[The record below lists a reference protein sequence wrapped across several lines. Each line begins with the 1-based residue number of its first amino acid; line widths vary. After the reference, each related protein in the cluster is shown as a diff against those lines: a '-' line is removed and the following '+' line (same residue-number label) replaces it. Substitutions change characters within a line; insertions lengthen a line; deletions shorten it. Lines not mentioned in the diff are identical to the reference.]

1 MTSILRT
8 LYTDRLYLIALSG
21 GADSIALALM
31 MKEQRLN
38 VLALHCNFRLRG
50 EESDRDEQFVRD
62 FCHKHAIPLEVCHF
76 DTLASAREHK
86 TSIEMEARDLRYRWF
101 AQRAQALDAEAICV
115 AHHKDDQAE
124 TLLLNLIR
132 GTGLKGLA
140 AMHPNRIVNGLRIIR
155 PLLDITKKEILQY
168 LARMGQ
174 DYVTDSSN
182 LERDALRNRI
192 RLDLMPM
199 LRQLN
204 PNITDCLAR
213 TAHNVRLELDSNSE
227 ESHYYRWLAPLG
239 FSRSQILD
247 IYAHCSNGL
256 AELDERRRIKV
267 KTENGK
273 LRVSENRSTVGT
285 LRAASENDKE
295 SGRCTQSHN
304 VAMEIATL
312 TRHRLTSQSIF
323 QGPRS
328 PYITE
333 LEQIQDDKV
342 ELKPSAHPSPLTAN
356 NCPPE
361 TGGRAQSAEGVDK
374 TPFTPHPSPF
384 TAHRSSGLTWHSA
397 THTLLLDRGELIL
410 QEKGTSANTTLQLH
424 IEELPTGIVPST
436 HDFLNKAQA
445 FIDADS
451 IKGEPVLRPMRQG
464 DRFRPYGMKHG
475 TKLLSDFLTDR
486 KVSILDKQTQLV
498 AVDSSTDA
506 IIWIVGRE
514 IDHRYRISPTTK
526 RILRL
531 TCGE

>member
-1 MTSILRT
+1 MTSIIHALSP
-8 LYTDRLYLIALSG
+8 DKLYLIALSG

-31 MKEQRLN
+31 MKEQHLN
-38 VLALHCNFRLRG
+38 VLALHCNFHLRG
-50 EESDRDEQFVRD
+50 EESDHDEQFVRD

-76 DTLASAREHK
+76 DTLASASQHK

-140 AMHPNRIVNGLRIIR
+140 AMHPDRIVNGLRIIR

-213 TAHNVRLELDSNSE
+213 TAHNVRLELDSDSE
-227 ESHYYRWLAPLG
+227 ESHYHRWLAPLG

-247 IYAHCSNGL
+247 IYAHCENGK
-256 AELDERRRIKV
+256 R

-273 LRVSENRSTVGT
+273 LRVSENRSKVYFDYAE
-285 LRAASENDKE
+285 R
-295 SGRCTQSHN
+295 
-304 VAMEIATL
+304 
-312 TRHRLTSQSIF
+312 
-323 QGPRS
+323 
-328 PYITE
+328 
-333 LEQIQDDKV
+333 EQIQDDKV
-342 ELKPSAHPSPLTAN
+342 ELKPSAPPSPLT
-356 NCPPE
+356 
-361 TGGRAQSAEGVDK
+361 V
-374 TPFTPHPSPF
+374 
-384 TAHRSSGLTWHSA
+384 HRSSGLTWHSV
-397 THTLLLDRGELIL
+397 THTLLLDRGEWIL
-410 QEKGTSANTTLQLH
+410 QENKASDNTTSHLR
-424 IEELPTGIVPST
+424 IEELPTGIVPT
-436 HDFLNKAQA
+436 AKDFLNKSQA
-445 FIDADS
+445 FVDADS
-451 IKGEPVLRPMRQG
+451 IKGEVTLRPMRQG
-464 DRFRPYGMKHG
+464 DRFRPYGMKQG
-475 TKLLSDFLTDR
+475 SKLLSDFLTDR
-486 KVSILDKQTQLV
+486 KVSLLDKQAQLV
-498 AVDSSTDA
+498 ATDSATNA
-506 IIWIVGRE
+506 IIWVVGRE
-514 IDHRYRISPTTK
+514 IDHRYRITPTTK

-531 TCGE
+531 ICVGG

>member
-8 LYTDRLYLIALSG
+8 LSTDRLYLIALSG

-38 VLALHCNFRLRG
+38 VLALHCNFHLRG

-124 TLLLNLIR
+124 TLVLNLIR

-140 AMHPNRIVNGLRIIR
+140 AMHPDRIVNGLRIIR

-213 TAHNVRLELDSNSE
+213 TAHNVRLELDSDSE

-247 IYAHCSNGL
+247 IYAHCENGK
-256 AELDERRRIKV
+256 R

-273 LRVSENRSTVGT
+273 PS
-285 LRAASENDKE
+285 A
-295 SGRCTQSHN
+295 H
-304 VAMEIATL
+304 
-312 TRHRLTSQSIF
+312 
-323 QGPRS
+323 RS
-328 PYITE
+328 PLT
-333 LEQIQDDKV
+333 V
-342 ELKPSAHPSPLTAN
+342 PPSPLTAHPSPLT
-356 NCPPE
+356 
-361 TGGRAQSAEGVDK
+361 V
-374 TPFTPHPSPF
+374 HPVS
-384 TAHRSSGLTWHSA
+384 H
-397 THTLLLDRGELIL
+397 
-410 QEKGTSANTTLQLH
+410 
-424 IEELPTGIVPST
+424 GIVPHT
-436 HDFLNKAQA
+436 H
-445 FIDADS
+445 S
-451 IKGEPVLRPMRQG
+451 
-464 DRFRPYGMKHG
+464 
-475 TKLLSDFLTDR
+475 
-486 KVSILDKQTQLV
+486 
-498 AVDSSTDA
+498 
-506 IIWIVGRE
+506 
-514 IDHRYRISPTTK
+514 
-526 RILRL
+526 RL
-531 TCGE
+531 TEES

>member
-1 MTSILRT
+1 MTSIIHALSP
-8 LYTDRLYLIALSG
+8 DKLYLIALSG

-31 MKEQRLN
+31 MKEQHLN
-38 VLALHCNFRLRG
+38 VLALHCNFHLRG

-140 AMHPNRIVNGLRIIR
+140 AMHPERTVNGLRILR
-155 PLLDITKKEILQY
+155 PLLDITKKEILNY
-168 LARMGQ
+168 LSHMEQ
-174 DYVTDSSN
+174 DYVTDSTN

-213 TAHNVRLELDSNSE
+213 TAHNVRMQLDSDSE
-227 ESHYYRWLAPLG
+227 ESHYHRWLAPLG

-247 IYAHCSNGL
+247 IYAHSSNG
-256 AELDERRRIKV
+256 KQ
-267 KTENGK
+267 T
-273 LRVSENRSTVGT
+273 
-285 LRAASENDKE
+285 
-295 SGRCTQSHN
+295 
-304 VAMEIATL
+304 
-312 TRHRLTSQSIF
+312 
-323 QGPRS
+323 
-328 PYITE
+328 
-333 LEQIQDDKV
+333 
-342 ELKPSAHPSPLTAN
+342 AHPSPLT
-356 NCPPE
+356 
-361 TGGRAQSAEGVDK
+361 
-374 TPFTPHPSPF
+374 PHPSPL

-410 QEKGTSANTTLQLH
+410 REKESSANTTLHLR
-424 IEELPTGIVPST
+424 IEELPTGTVPAAK
-436 HDFLNKAQA
+436 DFLNKAQA
-445 FIDADS
+445 FVDADS
-451 IKGEPVLRPMRQG
+451 IKGELTLRPMRQG
-464 DRFRPYGMKHG
+464 DRFRPYGMKQG
-475 TKLLSDFLTDR
+475 SKLLSDFLTDR
-486 KVSILDKQTQLV
+486 KVSFLDKQAQLV
-498 AVDSSTDA
+498 ATDTATNA
-506 IIWIVGRE
+506 IIWVVGRE
-514 IDHRYRISPTTK
+514 IDHRYRITPTTK

-531 TCGE
+531 ICVGG

>member
-1 MTSILRT
+1 MTSIIHALSP
-8 LYTDRLYLIALSG
+8 DKLYLIALSG

-31 MKEQRLN
+31 MKEQHLN
-38 VLALHCNFRLRG
+38 VLALHCNFHLRG

-140 AMHPNRIVNGLRIIR
+140 AMHPERTVNGLRILR
-155 PLLDITKKEILQY
+155 PLLDITKKEILNY
-168 LARMGQ
+168 LSHMEQ
-174 DYVTDSSN
+174 DYVTDSTN

-213 TAHNVRLELDSNSE
+213 TAHNVRMQLDSDSE
-227 ESHYYRWLAPLG
+227 ESHYHRWLAPLG

-247 IYAHCSNGL
+247 IYAHSSNG
-256 AELDERRRIKV
+256 KQ
-267 KTENGK
+267 T
-273 LRVSENRSTVGT
+273 
-285 LRAASENDKE
+285 
-295 SGRCTQSHN
+295 
-304 VAMEIATL
+304 
-312 TRHRLTSQSIF
+312 
-323 QGPRS
+323 
-328 PYITE
+328 
-333 LEQIQDDKV
+333 
-342 ELKPSAHPSPLTAN
+342 AHPSPLT
-356 NCPPE
+356 
-361 TGGRAQSAEGVDK
+361 
-374 TPFTPHPSPF
+374 PHPSPL

-410 QEKGTSANTTLQLH
+410 REKESSANTTLHLR
-424 IEELPTGIVPST
+424 IEELPTGTVPAAK
-436 HDFLNKAQA
+436 DFLNKAQA
-445 FIDADS
+445 FVDADS
-451 IKGEPVLRPMRQG
+451 IKGELTLRPMRQG
-464 DRFRPYGMKHG
+464 DRFRPYGMKQG
-475 TKLLSDFLTDR
+475 SKLLSDFLTDR
-486 KVSILDKQTQLV
+486 KVSFLDKQAQLV

-506 IIWIVGRE
+506 IIWVVGRE
-514 IDHRYRISPTTK
+514 IDHRYRITPTTK

-531 TCGE
+531 ICVGG

>member
-1 MTSILRT
+1 MTSIIHALSP
-8 LYTDRLYLIALSG
+8 DKLYLIALSG

-38 VLALHCNFRLRG
+38 VLALHCNFHLRG

-62 FCHKHAIPLEVCHF
+62 FCHKHAIPLEICHF

-140 AMHPNRIVNGLRIIR
+140 AMHPERTINGLRIIR
-155 PLLDITKKEILQY
+155 PMLDITKKEILQY

-213 TAHNVRLELDSNSE
+213 TAHNVRLELDSDSE
-227 ESHYYRWLAPLG
+227 ESHYHRWLAPLG

-247 IYAHCSNGL
+247 IYAHCENGK
-256 AELDERRRIKV
+256 R

-273 LRVSENRSTVGT
+273 LRVSENRSKVYFDSDE
-285 LRAASENDKE
+285 R
-295 SGRCTQSHN
+295 
-304 VAMEIATL
+304 
-312 TRHRLTSQSIF
+312 
-323 QGPRS
+323 
-328 PYITE
+328 
-333 LEQIQDDKV
+333 EQIQDDKV
-342 ELKPSAHPSPLTAN
+342 ELKPSAHRSPLT
-356 NCPPE
+356 
-361 TGGRAQSAEGVDK
+361 V
-374 TPFTPHPSPF
+374 
-384 TAHRSSGLTWHSA
+384 HRSSGLTWQSA

-410 QEKGTSANTTLQLH
+410 LEKESSANTTSHLR
-424 IEELPTGIVPST
+424 IEELPTGTVPAAK
-436 HDFLNKAQA
+436 DFLNKAQA
-445 FIDADS
+445 FVDADN
-451 IKGEPVLRPMRQG
+451 IKGELTLRPMRQG
-464 DRFRPYGMKHG
+464 DRFRPYGMKQG
-475 TKLLSDFLTDR
+475 SKLLSDFLTDR

-498 AVDSSTDA
+498 AVDSSTNA
-506 IIWIVGRE
+506 IIWVVGRE
-514 IDHRYRISPTTK
+514 IDHRYRITPTTK

-531 TCGE
+531 ICVGG

>member
-8 LYTDRLYLIALSG
+8 LSTDRLYLIALSG

-38 VLALHCNFRLRG
+38 VLALHCNFHLRG

-76 DTLASAREHK
+76 DTLASASQHK

-124 TLLLNLIR
+124 TLVLNLIR

-140 AMHPNRIVNGLRIIR
+140 AMHPDRIVNGLRIIR

-213 TAHNVRLELDSNSE
+213 TAHNVRMELDSDSE

-247 IYAHCSNGL
+247 IYAHCSNG
-256 AELDERRRIKV
+256 
-267 KTENGK
+267 K

-285 LRAASENDKE
+285 LRAASENYKQ
-295 SGRCTQSHN
+295 SGRCTQRPY

-323 QGPRS
+323 QGPHS

-333 LEQIQDDKV
+333 REQIQDDKV

-361 TGGRAQSAEGVDK
+361 TGATRSEATEGVDK
-374 TPFTPHPSPF
+374 TPLTPHRSPL
-384 TAHRSSGLTWHSA
+384 TAHRSSPHRSSGLTWHSA

>member
-8 LYTDRLYLIALSG
+8 LSTDRLYLIALSG

-38 VLALHCNFRLRG
+38 VLALHCNFHLRG

-76 DTLASAREHK
+76 DTLASASQHK

-124 TLLLNLIR
+124 TLVLNLIR

-140 AMHPNRIVNGLRIIR
+140 AMHPDRIVNGLRIIR

-213 TAHNVRLELDSNSE
+213 TAHNVRLELDSDSE

-247 IYAHCSNGL
+247 IYAHCENGKRKAASKREQSNIFEL
-256 AELDERRRIKV
+256 PSRSRLDEVR
-267 KTENGK
+267 TENGK
-273 LRVSENRSTVGT
+273 
-285 LRAASENDKE
+285 
-295 SGRCTQSHN
+295 
-304 VAMEIATL
+304 
-312 TRHRLTSQSIF
+312 
-323 QGPRS
+323 
-328 PYITE
+328 
-333 LEQIQDDKV
+333 
-342 ELKPSAHPSPLTAN
+342 PSAPPSPLI
-356 NCPPE
+356 
-361 TGGRAQSAEGVDK
+361 V
-374 TPFTPHPSPF
+374 
-384 TAHRSSGLTWHSA
+384 HRSSGLTWHSA

-410 QEKGTSANTTLQLH
+410 REKESSANTTSHLR
-424 IEELPTGIVPST
+424 IEELPTGTVPAAK
-436 HDFLNKAQA
+436 DFLNKTQA
-445 FIDADS
+445 FVDADN
-451 IKGEPVLRPMRQG
+451 IKGELTLRPMRQG

>member
-8 LYTDRLYLIALSG
+8 LSTDRLYLIALSG

-38 VLALHCNFRLRG
+38 VLALHCNFHLRG

-76 DTLASAREHK
+76 DTLASASQHK

-124 TLLLNLIR
+124 TLVLNLIR

-140 AMHPNRIVNGLRIIR
+140 AMHPDRIVNGLRIIR

-174 DYVTDSSN
+174 DFVTDSSN

-213 TAHNVRLELDSNSE
+213 TAHNVRLELDSDSE

-247 IYAHCSNGL
+247 IYAHCENGK
-256 AELDERRRIKV
+256 R

-273 LRVSENRSTVGT
+273 LRVSENRSKVYFDSAE
-285 LRAASENDKE
+285 R
-295 SGRCTQSHN
+295 
-304 VAMEIATL
+304 
-312 TRHRLTSQSIF
+312 
-323 QGPRS
+323 
-328 PYITE
+328 
-333 LEQIQDDKV
+333 EQIQDDKV
-342 ELKPSAHPSPLTAN
+342 ELKPSAHPSPLTA
-356 NCPPE
+356 
-361 TGGRAQSAEGVDK
+361 
-374 TPFTPHPSPF
+374 
-384 TAHRSSGLTWHSA
+384 HRSP
-397 THTLLLDRGELIL
+397 LIR
-410 QEKGTSANTTLQLH
+410 SHMA
-424 IEELPTGIVPST
+424 
-436 HDFLNKAQA
+436 
-445 FIDADS
+445 
-451 IKGEPVLRPMRQG
+451 
-464 DRFRPYGMKHG
+464 
-475 TKLLSDFLTDR
+475 
-486 KVSILDKQTQLV
+486 
-498 AVDSSTDA
+498 
-506 IIWIVGRE
+506 
-514 IDHRYRISPTTK
+514 
-526 RILRL
+526 
-531 TCGE
+531 

>member
-8 LYTDRLYLIALSG
+8 LSTDRLYLIALSG

-38 VLALHCNFRLRG
+38 VLALHCNFHLRG

-76 DTLASAREHK
+76 DTLASASQHK

-124 TLLLNLIR
+124 TLVLNLIR

-140 AMHPNRIVNGLRIIR
+140 AMHPDRIVNGLRIIR

-174 DYVTDSSN
+174 DFVTDSSN
-182 LERDALRNRI
+182 LEREALRNRI

-213 TAHNVRLELDSNSE
+213 TAHNVRLELDSDSE

-247 IYAHCSNGL
+247 IYAHCS
-256 AELDERRRIKV
+256 
-267 KTENGK
+267 
-273 LRVSENRSTVGT
+273 
-285 LRAASENDKE
+285 
-295 SGRCTQSHN
+295 
-304 VAMEIATL
+304 
-312 TRHRLTSQSIF
+312 
-323 QGPRS
+323 S
-328 PYITE
+328 P
-333 LEQIQDDKV
+333 
-342 ELKPSAHPSPLTAN
+342 HPSPL
-356 NCPPE
+356 
-361 TGGRAQSAEGVDK
+361 
-374 TPFTPHPSPF
+374 